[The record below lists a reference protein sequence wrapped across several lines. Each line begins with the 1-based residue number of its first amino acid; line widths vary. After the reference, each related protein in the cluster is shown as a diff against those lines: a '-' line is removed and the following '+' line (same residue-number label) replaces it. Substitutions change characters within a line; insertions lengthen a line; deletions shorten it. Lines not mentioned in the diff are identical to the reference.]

1 MSITSALSSTLTIG
15 LGPAGLVKKHRA
27 ELLLSVRIIVAS
39 VLTFAIAHLLGFKQS
54 YWAVL
59 TALIVMQSS
68 VGGSIKATGDR
79 FIGSLGGAVWG
90 VLVCLVVPHAD
101 VFTLALALAL
111 AIAPLAVVVA
121 FNPAMRV
128 APVTSVIIL
137 LTPTSALV
145 GPVAAAFQRM
155 LEVGLGS
162 VVAVAVAFLLAPAKS
177 VSTLGVAASR
187 ALSHMA
193 DLIIIL
199 MAGLIEARD
208 PMAVEGLHAKIRHAI
223 GAAETADAESRRE
236 RAVSLPGAPDLTGLC
251 RTLRRLHHDLVAIGR
266 ASTTPLPPKIQGPLA
281 EPAAKVAKTIAAYL
295 RRSGA
300 ALHVRATPPSPKA
313 ERAALREFSRALAG
327 LRAAGL
333 SRALSDDDVAR
344 LFGLAFALEQLG
356 QNLKDLNDRTAELA
370 RGREATEPEHE
381 AEDEGI

>member
-1 MSITSALSSTLTIG
+1 
-15 LGPAGLVKKHRA
+15 
-27 ELLLSVRIIVAS
+27 
-39 VLTFAIAHLLGFKQS
+39 
-54 YWAVL
+54 
-59 TALIVMQSS
+59 
-68 VGGSIKATGDR
+68 
-79 FIGSLGGAVWG
+79 
-90 VLVCLVVPHAD
+90 
-101 VFTLALALAL
+101 
-111 AIAPLAVVVA
+111 
-121 FNPAMRV
+121 
-128 APVTSVIIL
+128 
-137 LTPTSALV
+137 
-145 GPVAAAFQRM
+145 
-155 LEVGLGS
+155 
-162 VVAVAVAFLLAPAKS
+162 
-177 VSTLGVAASR
+177 
-187 ALSHMA
+187 
-193 DLIIIL
+193 
-199 MAGLIEARD
+199 
-208 PMAVEGLHAKIRHAI
+208 
-223 GAAETADAESRRE
+223 
-236 RAVSLPGAPDLTGLC
+236 
-251 RTLRRLHHDLVAIGR
+251 LHHDLVAIGR